1 MYTRLG
7 FSIATIVN
15 PEILIVDEVLSVGD
29 FKFQEKSK
37 KRIEELMSGGTTVI
51 LVSHD
56 NDIIKKMCN
65 KVLWLESGK
74 IKMYGSTQ
82 VVLDAYT
89 KQ

>member
-1 MYTRLG
+1 
-7 FSIATIVN
+7 
-15 PEILIVDEVLSVGD
+15 
-29 FKFQEKSK
+29 
-37 KRIEELMSGGTTVI
+37 MSGGTTVI